1 MKRIFL
7 LSSTIFLFLLFSCK
21 KDENKVYFQGGVAP
35 ILTSSVG
42 SVIPLSNATKNEEA
56 VKFVWTN
63 PAYKFNT
70 GISSQN
76 VNYTLQIDTAG
87 ANFSSKLLQTL
98 STVSK
103 ELSVSISQYDLNV
116 VLLKMGLNFGVPRNV
131 EFRVIASLGAS
142 SETNTSSNVVKLS
155 VTPFYIPPVVPYPS
169 TGELFLVGDA
179 TNGGWTNPVPVPTQ
193 QFTKID
199 SGLFQITVPLIGGKE
214 YLFLPKNGDWSQ
226 KYACKD
232 KKASGLNAGGDFLPN
247 ANDNFPGPSSS
258 GNYKIIVNFKIG
270 TFSVVA
276 Q

>member
-7 LSSTIFLFLLFSCK
+7 LSSSIFLFLLFSCK
-21 KDENKVYFQGGVAP
+21 KDENKVYLEGGVAP
-35 ILTSSVG
+35 TLTSSVV
-42 SVIPLSNATKNEEA
+42 SVVPLANATKNEEA

-63 PAYKFNT
+63 PNYKFNT

-76 VNYTLQIDTAG
+76 VNYSLQIDTAG
-87 ANFSSKLLQTL
+87 ANFSSKLLQTV

-103 ELSVSISQYDLNV
+103 DLGVSITQYEMNV
-116 VLLKMGLNFGVPRNV
+116 VLLKMGFDFGVPRNV
-131 EFRVIASLGAS
+131 EFRLIASLGS
-142 SETNTSSNVVKLS
+142 VTETKQVSNVVKLS
-155 VTPFYIPPVVPYPS
+155 VTPFYIPPVLPYPT

-179 TNGGWTNPVPVPTQ
+179 TNGGWSNPVPVPTQ

-199 SGLFQITVPLIGGKE
+199 SGLFQITLPLNGGKE
-214 YLFLPKNGDWSQ
+214 YLFLPKNGDWSH

-232 KKASGLNAGGDFLPN
+232 KKVSGLNAGGDFLPD
-247 ANDNFPGPSSS
+247 ASDNFPGPSAG
-258 GNYKIIVNFKIG
+258 GNYKIIVNFHIG